1 MVFASLAWTL
11 KQWSGLMVR
20 RGGNPAQAAARAALH
35 RRLLRMEFATY
46 LNSLMLIP
54 AQIVR
59 TSRRV
64 TFRILA
70 YRPSL
75 DCLLAL
81 HDHCG
86 ISHKQTHEAK
96 VWMLWYPPTRPTLKA
111 NPIDGSQPEKRS
123 AAHRRHAQPA
133 CLFSP
138 SRFNKTDSADA

>member
-81 HDHCG
+81 HDH
-86 ISHKQTHEAK
+86 IARQLRHK
-96 VWMLWYPPTRPTLKA
+96 PRA
-111 NPIDGSQPEKRS
+111 N
-123 AAHRRHAQPA
+123 
-133 CLFSP
+133 
-138 SRFNKTDSADA
+138 T